1 MLERNENWS
10 CWSDSQSIA
19 KDNIDGRILYCDNKL
34 KTWQYTTRPRYVWL
48 KTRTLKVGSGIYGV
62 GVIKATLDV
71 SLYSVKKKYV
81 CLQSHV
87 KKIFGQSA
95 LIFIFYFSFTISKT
109 GNSRSRFQAAMDN

>member
-62 GVIKATLDV
+62 GVIKATLDGLC
-71 SLYSVKKKYV
+71 SASQAGQEEIYHKWTKKSTWHSRRY
-81 CLQSHV
+81 
-87 KKIFGQSA
+87 
-95 LIFIFYFSFTISKT
+95 YFEYARCTQDKSF
-109 GNSRSRFQAAMDN
+109 